1 MNHTRHTRTRAA
13 LLALGALALPTTACG
28 RDSDASN
35 TEEVAAGD
43 TFCADAEAL
52 SQSFVNIL
60 TVAHQ
65 GDPQKLEAVLT
76 AGREAVTGM
85 VDRAPEAVDD
95 AVGDLADILDR
106 LDRELAKRDYDAERV
121 IADGAS
127 PIEDDAFDEAGEDI
141 EDYLVEECGVPPQD
155 DDGNQ

>member
-1 MNHTRHTRTRAA
+1 MSQTRHTRTRAA

-35 TEEVAAGD
+35 IEEAANSE

-52 SQSFVNIL
+52 SQSFVNIF
-60 TVAHQ
+60 TVAHE

-106 LDRELAKRDYDAERV
+106 LDHELAERDYDAERV

-141 EDYLVEECGVPPQD
+141 EEYLAQQCGVPPLD
-155 DDGNQ
+155 DEDEE

>member
-1 MNHTRHTRTRAA
+1 MNQTRHTRTRAA

-28 RDSDASN
+28 RDSDA
-35 TEEVAAGD
+35 VQHRGGAASD
-43 TFCADAEAL
+43 TFCDDAEAL
-52 SQSFVNIL
+52 RQSFVNIL
-60 TVAHQ
+60 TIAHE
-65 GDPQKLEAVLT
+65 GDPQRLKAVLT

-106 LDRELAKRDYDAERV
+106 LDRELAERDYDAERV

-127 PIEDDAFDEAGEDI
+127 PIEDDAFDEAGEDL
-141 EDYLVEECGVPPQD
+141 EDYLVQECGVPPLED
-155 DDGNQ
+155 DEDE